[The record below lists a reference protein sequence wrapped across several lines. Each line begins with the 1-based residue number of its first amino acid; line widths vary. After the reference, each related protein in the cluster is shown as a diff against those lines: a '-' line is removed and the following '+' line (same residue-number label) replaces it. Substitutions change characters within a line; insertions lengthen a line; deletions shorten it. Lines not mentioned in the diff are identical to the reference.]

1 LRKLSLTL
9 PLLLALWACKCE
21 PDKPGLA
28 TLLRVQGQVTVQ
40 RGEESR
46 AGVVDQALYQGDVL
60 ATGPASEARVRYANG
75 IEVQVAENSRL
86 RINGMP
92 GALTLELEGG
102 RIIST
107 APARKGPGLTITGS
121 FGRAVV
127 MMGSEMVLELSPKK
141 PRLILGYGEISF
153 QDPEGKEI
161 PVVMG
166 KELVLY
172 LGKPKPPPEQVV
184 MGKELVLVLKPRSG
198 KARVRG
204 AGEAAFTELSPEQ
217 TRELGPGSVFE
228 LPAQSRARLSS
239 SELQV
244 DLEEDTAGTLTGA
257 SRQGEQNAYGLQ
269 LSRGKALLQ
278 FAPGQHRMKLTDGRG
293 EFEFKVTEQS
303 AVALSDLQE
312 GATVSVLTGQLE
324 LVADGKATVLKA
336 GEELSR
342 SAAKPRAA
350 SAPAPALVL
359 PPDAK
364 ARVSCD
370 KTCEVGIKIPD
381 ATGGTL
387 RVEVADD
394 AAFREVL
401 LAGRAGSSLVRLT
414 APSRGELHWRF
425 LAEDGTPRAQGVAR
439 FQPERGLAA
448 LSGSSPR
455 AEVLDTGLKATLLFQ
470 GATPSLH
477 FKFTALEGA
486 SSYRLRLYRASDPSK
501 LLLERAASRT
511 ECNVEPG
518 ALGEGNYL
526 WYVAALGP
534 GGEELAGARMNK
546 LELVYDNARRELAIR
561 RPRPGERVEAQGV
574 PLEGVAPLGSRL
586 FVNGQAVALDAKGRF
601 FQRLP
606 ASQVLVFRLI
616 SDQGEAY
623 WVRTLRSDR

>member
-1 LRKLSLTL
+1 MRNLPLTL

-28 TLLRVQGQVTVQ
+28 TLLQVQGQVTVE
-40 RGEESR
+40 RGAESR
-46 AGVVDQALYQGDVL
+46 AGAVDQPLYQGDL
-60 ATGPASEARVRYANG
+60 LTTGPESSARVRYANG
-75 IEVQVAENSRL
+75 VEVQVAESSRL

-127 MMGSEMVLELSPKK
+127 MMGSEMVLDLSPKK
-141 PRLILGYGEISF
+141 PRLILGYGEISL
-153 QDPEGKEI
+153 QDPEGKEV

-172 LGKPKPPPEQVV
+172 LGKPKPPPPRVV
-184 MGKELVLVLKPRSG
+184 MGKELVLVLKPQGG

-204 AGEAAFTELSPEQ
+204 AGESAFTEVSSGQ
-217 TRELGPGSVFE
+217 TRELSAGSAFE

-244 DLEEDTAGTLTGA
+244 DLEGDTAGALTAA
-257 SRQGEQNAYGLQ
+257 SSQGEEHAYGLQ
-269 LSRGKALLQ
+269 FSRGKALLQ
-278 FAPGQHRMKLTDGRG
+278 FAPGQHRMKLADGRG
-293 EFEFKVTEQS
+293 EFELKVTEPS
-303 AVALSDLQE
+303 AVALSNLQE

-324 LVADGKATVLKA
+324 LVADGKTTVLAA

-342 SAAKPRAA
+342 SSAEPRAA
-350 SAPAPALVL
+350 PAPAPALVL
-359 PPDAK
+359 APDAK

-370 KTCEVGIKIPD
+370 KACEVGIKAPD
-381 ATGGTL
+381 AAGGPL
-387 RVEVADD
+387 RVEVAGDE
-394 AAFREVL
+394 AFREVL
-401 LAGRAGSSLVRLT
+401 LAGRAGSSPVRLT
-414 APSRGELHWRF
+414 APSKGELHWRF
-425 LAEDGTPRAQGVAR
+425 LAADGAVRAQGVAR
-439 FQPERGLAA
+439 FQPERGLAS
-448 LSGSSPR
+448 LSGDSPR
-455 AEVLDTGLKATLLFQ
+455 AEVLETGLKATLLFQ

-477 FKFTALEGA
+477 FKFSALEGA

-501 LLLERAASRT
+501 LLLERKASRT
-511 ECNVEPG
+511 ECDLEPG
-518 ALGEGNYL
+518 ALGEGSYL

-534 GGEELAGARMNK
+534 GGEELAGGRMNK

-586 FVNGQAVALDAKGRF
+586 FVNGQAVALDVKGRF
-601 FQRLP
+601 SQRLP
-606 ASQVLVFRLI
+606 PSPVLVFRLV